1 MNYLFDS
8 DNKDEKD
15 NLSSFGAVV
24 LLKFDTL
31 HSLEA
36 FIESVYYNTYSMTL
50 HYQVQFIIK
59 VHCRP
64 SVKNAIECALKQEQW
79 LARWKRD
86 LDVKKENIMKFQKKK
101 DKQLSRDIM
110 IKKNRKK
117 QYKKQKYLENPAS
130 RRIYQ
135 KTKC

>member
-50 HYQVQFIIK
+50 HYQVRFIIK

-64 SVKNAIECALKQEQW
+64 SVKNAIECALK
-79 LARWKRD
+79 
-86 LDVKKENIMKFQKKK
+86 
-101 DKQLSRDIM
+101 
-110 IKKNRKK
+110 
-117 QYKKQKYLENPAS
+117 
-130 RRIYQ
+130 
-135 KTKC
+135 